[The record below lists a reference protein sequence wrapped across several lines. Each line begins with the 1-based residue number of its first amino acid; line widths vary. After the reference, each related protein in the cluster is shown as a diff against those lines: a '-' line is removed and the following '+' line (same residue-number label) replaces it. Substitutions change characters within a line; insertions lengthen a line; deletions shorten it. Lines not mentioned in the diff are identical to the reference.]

1 MLFRSNLNLKDIEI
15 VENSNIKKKFINKMG
30 GINSLSLTMNMC
42 YEYNI
47 SEPVI
52 TCSYCNKEIPLTEAI
67 SHKMLEKLQ
76 KEF

>member
-1 MLFRSNLNLKDIEI
+1 
-15 VENSNIKKKFINKMG
+15 
-30 GINSLSLTMNMC
+30 MNMC